1 NPYYIP
7 LHMLYDYDVRATSVV
22 YYTNKLGEYKQYCSH
37 HYKNPIY
44 TYIFDEE
51 SFKMYR
57 PNNPDKIGKW
67 FTNATNYHLQGMKQL
82 SEHRELLIITSS
94 LKDVMVLKVLG
105 YEAVAPQGEGMNI
118 PDSIMNYLWATSDNI
133 VVFYDNDKAGLK
145 AGLELSESI
154 GAGNMY

>member
-1 NPYYIP
+1 
-7 LHMLYDYDVRATSVV
+7 
-22 YYTNKLGEYKQYCSH
+22 
-37 HYKNPIY
+37 
-44 TYIFDEE
+44 
-51 SFKMYR
+51 YR

-154 GAGNMY
+154 GAGNMYIPTKYKVKDISDFIRMYGDIKAKELLNKLL